1 MRRSLLS
8 LCIVLSALAPVYA
21 NPSREE
27 KDAGPPL
34 GRREAQNYATQLAE
48 LTQFIAEQYV
58 REVPRAELATAA
70 LKGLYEAAGMP
81 VPAGLPAEVRKAT
94 SEYEFRKLFA
104 NARQRVGNPPPL
116 RGSGAILVSLQAM
129 TARLDPYSTA
139 VTSAEA
145 QSTNPRD
152 PIQGFGLELLDTSGA
167 GPLVIKTV
175 LAGGPAQKAG
185 LRPGD
190 EITRINEQEAN
201 TGSATPLALSRFDA
215 VQLQIARPAV
225 TMSGLHQ
232 PEAPARPSLALRAGA
247 ADSRTVMK
255 VSLKAEAFYPETIL
269 GVIRKPDNSWD
280 FMLDRG
286 NKIAQIR
293 IAALNQGV
301 AEELAKALLQL
312 REGGMRGLLLDLRW
326 CPGGFLDDSR
336 DVADLFLG
344 EYNLTH
350 FMQPTPCSLLGA
362 ADLFLD
368 HHVRNARVQSRGDEP
383 DRRIQHVVGSFTNFP
398 VVVLVNGETT
408 GGAELV
414 AAVLQDNRRALV
426 AGERTRGKA
435 SVQRKYSLAGE
446 VAGLSLTV
454 PVPNMELKLTTGIL
468 ARPSGKNLNRFADSK
483 PTDDWGVRPEPR
495 LAFLVS
501 AELTQR
507 LQQWW
512 QLQSL
517 RPGSDN
523 GALPLDDPA
532 ADPQRQAALQTLLDM
547 LK

>member
-1 MRRSLLS
+1 MRRPLLS
-8 LCIVLSALAPVYA
+8 LCIILSALAAVYA

-34 GRREAQNYATQLAE
+34 SRREAQNYATQLAE

-70 LKGLYEAAGMP
+70 LKGLYEAAGLP
-81 VPAGLPAEVRKAT
+81 IPAGLPAEVRKAA

-145 QSTNPRD
+145 QSSNPRD

-175 LAGGPAQKAG
+175 VAGGPAQKAG

-225 TMSGLHQ
+225 TMSGMHQ
-232 PEAPARPSLALRAGA
+232 PEAPAGPSLALRAGA
-247 ADSRTVMK
+247 GDARTVMK
-255 VSLKAEAFYPETIL
+255 VSLKAEAFYPEMIL

-280 FMLDRG
+280 FMLDRD

-501 AELTQR
+501 AELAQR

-512 QLQSL
+512 QFQSL